1 MPELGKIPDNF
12 DPIAL
17 VEKAIESDLDVSV
30 FDQVIDTD
38 VRWPKNWIE
47 WVRGHSFLNIDPFPR
62 QIELCTNFLGEFCPR
77 CTNPKY
83 LTAHEKFGH
92 QQLTIEV
99 DEPLPEILDNVVFLV
114 EGICPKCRV
123 RRNEMLKSREIQHFT
138 NMNGCAGMRS
148 SKTVMGGGLLAT
160 YQLVR
165 FLRLPS
171 PSSYFGLMD
180 NQMLHITFV
189 ALTAGQAY
197 DTLWQAFYD
206 RIDNSPWFR
215 EYHAFLASE
224 GQRLSKDL
232 FDLKDTFLWYGHKR
246 IAASFCGPDIRT
258 IRGRTRIFCV
268 TGDTL
273 VPTTKG
279 VLRIKDLA
287 DGKPDGFSLLTLDVI
302 SEDGNDT
309 ATTLFRSGA
318 PTPVRKVVTKH
329 GYEISATKCHPL
341 RVLDGKAGRTW
352 KENEKI
358 VPGDFVVLK
367 RGWTFPKKRVSIDVG
382 LYAVKGQYG
391 LYDIPEQIDADLA
404 WLMGL
409 VVAEGNAW
417 YDSDQRGGVKV
428 TTGDIEIKDRFC
440 RLFQRLFGHEPGVYQ
455 KDNLWRVSCQSPR
468 VGRLFIDLGCGGISS
483 TKSVP
488 WSILQSPKV
497 VASAFLRG
505 YFDGDAHAEPLSIVV
520 HSASEGLLREVQVL
534 LLGFGVVAS
543 RSSYTRYEKRYW
555 IIRINGRDVDQF
567 HEAVGF
573 SLERKQL
580 TLPVLRTNP
589 EPIPVQDIDQVIR
602 ARLPGTY
609 RYHCEDGTER
619 KLGLCEHTAF
629 FETPTRGRLGKLDLE
644 PLSRVDSTL
653 ASNLD
658 DARERRDLF
667 YDLVVSVSDQE
678 DEETFDLHVPESH
691 AFVTNGIISHNTGMD
706 EKGWFDVQSESTAMS
721 SKVRMNAQETHQ
733 ALVKSLQTI
742 RSAALKLRDTEN
754 ENAPDG
760 LNVDVSSPSSLN
772 DAIMVGLREANKK
785 PSTFAWHY
793 ATWEVNPNITL
804 DSLKDEMVNQVI
816 FDRDYGGIPPLGAN
830 QFISDTRA
838 VEKLQNGE
846 NQKQYISWVRR
857 YNTDEFGDKTMYLEV
872 NPVVT
877 EKRRPRI
884 LTVDTGFSNNS
895 FAITLFS
902 YDAQLKK
909 PVCDLALECMP
920 EENEGERITINF
932 PLMFEYAIIPILKA
946 FNVIMAGYDRW
957 NSIDQVQRLRKD
969 FGVEALQLSLKKADF
984 DMVRSNL
991 LDGMS
996 GLPQAEVEM
1005 DTVRR
1010 SDKQF
1015 MELVKEIP
1023 VTHLLLQIL
1032 TVREAGRKVIKP
1044 INGTDDLWRCLCLA
1058 LAIILDPKHTRK
1070 FERYGYAGRSRGG
1083 VLGAVR
1089 GSREFRNNDA
1099 PMSAR
1104 PQTPTVTAAKR
1115 SFIPSI
1121 K

>member
-1 MPELGKIPDNF
+1 MPDLGKIPDNF

-30 FDQVIDTD
+30 FDQVVDTD

-62 QIELCTNFLGEFCPR
+62 QIELCTNFLGEFCPH

-83 LTAHEKFGH
+83 LTSHERFGH
-92 QQLTIEV
+92 KQLTIEV

-114 EGICPKCRV
+114 EGICPKCRA
-123 RRNEMLKSREIQHFT
+123 RRNEMLKSGDIQHFT

-180 NQMLHITFV
+180 NQMLHCTFV

-215 EYHAFLASE
+215 EYHAFLTSE

-258 IRGRTRIFCV
+258 IRGRTRIF
-268 TGDTL
+268 
-273 VPTTKG
+273 
-279 VLRIKDLA
+279 
-287 DGKPDGFSLLTLDVI
+287 
-302 SEDGNDT
+302 
-309 ATTLFRSGA
+309 
-318 PTPVRKVVTKH
+318 
-329 GYEISATKCHPL
+329 
-341 RVLDGKAGRTW
+341 
-352 KENEKI
+352 
-358 VPGDFVVLK
+358 
-367 RGWTFPKKRVSIDVG
+367 
-382 LYAVKGQYG
+382 
-391 LYDIPEQIDADLA
+391 
-404 WLMGL
+404 
-409 VVAEGNAW
+409 
-417 YDSDQRGGVKV
+417 
-428 TTGDIEIKDRFC
+428 
-440 RLFQRLFGHEPGVYQ
+440 
-455 KDNLWRVSCQSPR
+455 
-468 VGRLFIDLGCGGISS
+468 
-483 TKSVP
+483 
-488 WSILQSPKV
+488 
-497 VASAFLRG
+497 
-505 YFDGDAHAEPLSIVV
+505 
-520 HSASEGLLREVQVL
+520 
-534 LLGFGVVAS
+534 
-543 RSSYTRYEKRYW
+543 
-555 IIRINGRDVDQF
+555 
-567 HEAVGF
+567 
-573 SLERKQL
+573 
-580 TLPVLRTNP
+580 
-589 EPIPVQDIDQVIR
+589 
-602 ARLPGTY
+602 
-609 RYHCEDGTER
+609 
-619 KLGLCEHTAF
+619 
-629 FETPTRGRLGKLDLE
+629 
-644 PLSRVDSTL
+644 
-653 ASNLD
+653 
-658 DARERRDLF
+658 
-667 YDLVVSVSDQE
+667 
-678 DEETFDLHVPESH
+678 
-691 AFVTNGIISHNTGMD
+691 TGMD
-706 EKGWFDVQSESTAMS
+706 EKGWFDVQSESTTMS
-721 SKVRMNAQETHQ
+721 SKVRMNAQETHE

-742 RSAALKLRDTEN
+742 RSASLKLRETEN

-872 NPVVT
+872 QPVVT

-895 FAITLFS
+895 FAVELWS
-902 YDAQLKK
+902 YDVQLKK

-920 EENEGERITINF
+920 EENEGERVTINF
-932 PLMFEYAIIPILKA
+932 PLMFEYTIIPLVKA

-996 GLPQAEVEM
+996 WLPQGEVDL

-1015 MELVKEIP
+1015 MEMVKDIP

-1070 FERYGYAGRSRGG
+1070 FERYGYVGRSRGG
-1083 VLGAVR
+1083 VLGTVR
-1089 GSREFRNNDA
+1089 GSREFRNNDV
-1099 PMSAR
+1099 PMSSR
-1104 PQTPTVTAAKR
+1104 PQAPTVTAAR
-1115 SFIPSI
+1115 IPFIPSI